1 MGGRGMDVKM
11 LYMSPPYAAD
21 LAARCCTSAEMPE
34 MNDSTRALEA
44 ACLSGHLSIL
54 EHIHVAFSIE
64 GISRACSHQLVRHR
78 LMTVSQQS
86 QRYVNMDGFAYA
98 TPESIRWADEG
109 AMEEVFDTCM
119 SQTSELYEAMTKLQD
134 IPMEDA
140 RAVLPNACC
149 TNMVVSMN
157 LRECAHICQLRLCNR
172 AQGEIGGVAAC
183 MSKLVKMALHH
194 YGIYTLDKLF
204 GPQCGALGY
213 CPEKKTCGKEPTLK
227 ELRDAYEGA
236 GNL

>member
-1 MGGRGMDVKM
+1 MNVALLHMT
-11 LYMSPPYAAD
+11 PPWVAD
-21 LAARCCTSAEMPE
+21 MAARCCTSAEMPE
-34 MNDSTRALEA
+34 MSSATRAMEA

-54 EHIHVAFSIE
+54 EHMIVSFSIE

-86 QRYVNMDGFAYA
+86 QRYVSMDGFDYV
-98 TPESIRWADEG
+98 TPASVRLSRDDHV
-109 AMEEVFDTCM
+109 EEVFDTYM
-119 SQTSELYEAMTKLQD
+119 SQTAELYEAMTKLQD
-134 IPMEDA
+134 IPQEDA

-149 TNMVVSMN
+149 TNMVVTMN
-157 LRECAHICQLRLCNR
+157 LREAAHICQLRTCAR
-172 AQGEIGGVAAC
+172 AQAECRTVAKD
-183 MSKLVKMALHH
+183 MSDQIKDRLHH
-194 YGIYTLDKLF
+194 YGIFTLDKLF
-204 GPQCGALGY
+204 GPQCEALGY